1 MTYLHYYPK
10 PVLSGKPN
18 HDYAIMDVSDGSRL
32 NCNKNSVR
40 EINKV
45 IPQLIQ
51 SDTVT
56 TYFDIVVII
65 PAYNEAEHIAD
76 VVRQSSQYADEVIVV
91 DDGSKDNTAEIAEK
105 AGASVIRHQRNQGK
119 GVALTTGFEV
129 VRHLNPR
136 VVVTID
142 ADGQHDPQ
150 QIINVITPVK
160 NGQAD
165 IVIGSRYLD
174 NHSDVPL
181 HRILG
186 HWVFNFITN
195 QTSGTFVTDSQS
207 GFRAFSSEAISKIR
221 FKSTSF
227 SVESE
232 MQFLA
237 NDYNLKVTEVP
248 ITILYEDPPKRH
260 VIVHGLIVLNGIAH
274 MVWHSRPFY
283 VLGVPGLILQMISLL
298 LLVLSTNAH
307 FINMVMCMMLFIVGA
322 LAFFSGLV
330 LHLTRKCFFRFV
342 IS

>member
-129 VRHLNPR
+129 VRHL
-136 VVVTID
+136 
-142 ADGQHDPQ
+142 
-150 QIINVITPVK
+150 
-160 NGQAD
+160 
-165 IVIGSRYLD
+165 IGSRYLD

-330 LHLTRKCFFRFV
+330 LHLTRKYFFRFV